1 MGQPA
6 PIKLI
11 EAFALN
17 ALPVAPGGSP
27 IPGGKTFPFPVPS
40 QIATS
45 PGSASLND
53 GFTPLNMTPLVEGGI
68 PPSGNDMNGIL
79 YLLSTIIAAVS
90 AGQIVY
96 PYDGTYATAIGGYVK
111 GAQVQDATNLLQRW
125 TAAVVSPRDP
135 AVHPEDWVSSLP
147 LVSPSAPAAGT
158 YADNVL
164 PGPSDYFLEVTG
176 AGAVTLNG
184 FVAQRDGQK
193 LTISNLS
200 ASALTVGALAGTA
213 ANQVR
218 MSSAIT
224 LLQNDS
230 ITIQYNTAI
239 GKWIQV

>member
-1 MGQPA
+1 MGQPT
-6 PIKLI
+6 PVKLV

-17 ALPVAPGGSP
+17 APNVTTTP
-27 IPGGKTFPFPVPS
+27 IPGGKTNPFPVPS
-40 QIATS
+40 QVATS

-79 YLLSTIIAAVS
+79 YLLSTVIAAVS
-90 AGQIVY
+90 AGQLVY
-96 PYDGTYATAIGGYVK
+96 PYDGTYATAIGGYAK

-125 TAAVVSPRDP
+125 TSAITANSTDP
-135 AVHPEDWVSSLP
+135 AVTPANWISNLT
-147 LVSPSAPAAGT
+147 LVSASAPTAGT
-158 YADNVL
+158 HADNVL
-164 PGPSDYFLEVTG
+164 PGPSDFFLEVTG

-184 FVAQRDGQK
+184 FVAQRDSQR
-193 LTISNLS
+193 LVISNLS
-200 ASALTVGALAGTA
+200 TSALTVGALAGTA